1 MNINE
6 IVMDMTLQEKEIY
19 FKHQEKRHKEEKE
32 KIEFEKENLKGYK
45 ESLIMDIL
53 KKIQIGQLNN

>member
-6 IVMDMTLQEKEIY
+6 IVMDITPQEKEIY

-32 KIEFEKENLKGYK
+32 KLNLK
-45 ESLIMDIL
+45 
-53 KKIQIGQLNN
+53 KKI